1 MYNSVKD
8 KNKIL
13 EKEISRNVMK
23 AMIIDAGCGVTS
35 PPEVTKCLLNGFH
48 SQTTGQKLLCEIL
61 YIQNEK
67 IG

>member
-1 MYNSVKD
+1 
-8 KNKIL
+8 
-13 EKEISRNVMK
+13 MK

-35 PPEVTKCLLNGFH
+35 PPEMTKCLLNGFH